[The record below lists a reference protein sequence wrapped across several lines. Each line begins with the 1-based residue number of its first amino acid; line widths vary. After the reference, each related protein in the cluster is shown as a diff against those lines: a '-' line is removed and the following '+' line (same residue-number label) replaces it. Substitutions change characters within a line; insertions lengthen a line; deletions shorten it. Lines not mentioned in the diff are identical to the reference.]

1 MAISSDP
8 SDAAAPARSGARVRA
23 DQIVNTLGRVR
34 ELGLVFALLAIVII
48 VGLQQPRF
56 LSPNNIR
63 QILEAVSILAVLA
76 VGQTLVVLTRNVDL
90 SIASTVGL
98 VAFVAGDLFK
108 RNPGISV
115 PLVVGLVLLLGLAL
129 GSINGL
135 LVTFGQVPAIV
146 ATLGTLYVYRG
157 IDYLIASG
165 RQITV
170 SDVPEAYRNISNAEV
185 LGIPMPII
193 ITAVIVLAGSY
204 MLRYTRFGRQ
214 LYAVGSNPDAA
225 NIIGL
230 RRDQVVFAAFAL
242 SGLLAAVGG
251 VIWGAKFGAVDARA
265 AYGYELQVVAAVVVG
280 GVNIFGGVGTI
291 IGAVLGA
298 IILGSIQNALT
309 ILRLNPF
316 WLQAITGGVILLAVL
331 IDALITRRLQRVL
344 MIRRKR

>member
-1 MAISSDP
+1 MATTSEAVAP
-8 SDAAAPARSGARVRA
+8 SRSRARARA
-23 DQIVNTLGRVR
+23 DQIVSTLGRIR
-34 ELGLVFALLAIVII
+34 ELGLVFALLIIVIV

-76 VGQTLVVLTRNVDL
+76 VGQTMVVLTRNVDL
-90 SIASTVGL
+90 SVASIVGL

-115 PLVVGLVLLLGLAL
+115 PLVVTLVLLLGLGL
-129 GSINGL
+129 GAINGL

-170 SDVPEAYRNISNAEV
+170 SDVPTAYRDIANAEPF
-185 LGIPMPII
+185 GIPLPII
-193 ITAVIVLAGSY
+193 ITAVVVLAGTY
-204 MLRYTRFGRQ
+204 LLRYTRFGRQ
-214 LYAVGSNPDAA
+214 LYAVGSNPEAA
-225 NIIGL
+225 NVIGL
-230 RRDQVVFAAFAL
+230 KRDQVVFAAFAI
-242 SGLLAAVGG
+242 SGLLAGLGG
-251 VIWGAKFGAVDARA
+251 ILWGAKFGAVDARA
-265 AYGYELQVVAAVVVG
+265 AYGYELQVIAAVVVG
-280 GVNIFGGVGTI
+280 GVNIFGGVGTVV
-291 IGAVLGA
+291 GALLGA
-298 IILGSIQNALT
+298 IVLGSIQNALT

-316 WLQAITGGVILLAVL
+316 WLQAISGAVILIAVL

-344 MIRRKR
+344 LARRRR